1 MFLPSNTS
9 FGKIT
14 TGFFFHLL
22 GSAVVAT
29 TGNQIF
35 QAIICT
41 IGWYYIIK
49 GFSQIK
55 NLHVP
60 FQGGY
65 RVLFILYLL
74 LCAIMILRGYLI
86 DYNYQWISFRGLIN
100 FHFYSPTYILPYLMP
115 LLAFIPLKYYDFRP
129 FIKVS
134 VIVAC
139 LSIILMAIFLPNISK
154 TALSIAMGDGGDYGY
169 GSSIAD
175 VYIPVA
181 FAVLCRRYIPNR
193 IWLVNSIALFLC
205 LITFAIAAR
214 RGGTVITAC
223 LFLFNIY
230 YYIKSKNKNIR
241 IVVILMSIIFIL
253 GLVYYS
259 LSSDYFAFIRERG
272 MEDTRSGVDRALLD
286 QMSDAEM
293 IFGKGLNGR
302 YYYPLSE
309 DDYLNGWRYG
319 SETGFMNIVLKGGF
333 LMAIV
338 YVLLLL
344 LPALKGIFQS
354 RNTLCKALGC
364 YIILSLVELYPFGW
378 LMFNMKFMIIWMGV
392 ALCYSPIVRRL
403 SDKDI
408 YNLFFSPK

>member
-333 LMAIV
+333 LVAIV